1 MSERKEAERV
11 STFSEYL
18 RFNLSQRWEHAILLV
33 SFTTLAVTG
42 LVQKYGANFVS
53 RTVLRGLGGIN
64 RVQQIHHLA
73 SYVLA
78 SLAVYHLVT
87 LLYYWIVADVP
98 ARILPEKKDFRH
110 FYQDLKYYLGF
121 REERAAY
128 GRYSYVEKVEYL
140 AVVWGTVIMAVTGFM
155 LMNPLISIRI
165 FPGESIPIAK
175 AVHGAEAVLAVLA
188 ILVWHVYHVHL
199 RHFNSSI
206 FTGKLSREEMV
217 EEHPLELIERERSSH
232 EQERIDR
239 KKRLRIFLPIAAV
252 ITLGSALG
260 MYVFAAGEKT
270 AVPDPEYRENIVVLA
285 TAQPTPTIR
294 PPEIPAVEELET
306 WEEGFGALFQVKCA
320 PCHGGVDPI
329 QGLDLTERLSA
340 LEGGES
346 GPAIVPNDVETSV
359 LVEVQQ
365 AGDHPGQL
373 TPLELQRIIE
383 WIERGAP

>member
-1 MSERKEAERV
+1 MSERKEAERI
-11 STFSEYL
+11 STRSEYT
-18 RFNLSQRWEHAILLV
+18 RFNLSQRWEHALLLV
-33 SFTTLAVTG
+33 SFSTLAVTG
-42 LVQKYGANFVS
+42 LVQKFGGHFISKA
-53 RTVLRGLGGIN
+53 VLRGLGGIN

-78 SLAVYHLVT
+78 LLAVYHLLT

-98 ARILPEKKDFRH
+98 ARILPEKADFRH
-110 FYQDLKYYLGF
+110 FFQDLKYYLGMQ
-121 REERAAY
+121 EEKAPY
-128 GRYSYVEKVEYL
+128 GRYSYVEKVEYF
-140 AVVWGTVIMAVTGFM
+140 AVIWGTVIMAVTGFM
-155 LMNPLISIRI
+155 LMNPLITVRI

-199 RHFNSSI
+199 RHFNPSI
-206 FTGKLSREEMV
+206 FTGKLSRKEMV
-217 EEHPLELIERERSSH
+217 EEHPAELIEREQSIK
-232 EQERIDR
+232 EEERVDR
-239 KKRLRIFLPIAAV
+239 KKRLRIFIPIAAL

-260 MYVFAAGEKT
+260 MYVFVAGENT
-270 AVPDPEYRENIVVLA
+270 AVTDPEYRENIVVLA
-285 TAQPTPTIR
+285 TAQPTPTIH
-294 PPEIPAVEELET
+294 PPEIPAADELKT
-306 WEEGFGALFQVKCA
+306 WEEGFGELLRVKCS

-346 GPAIVPNDVETSV
+346 GPAIVPNDVEASE

-365 AGDHPGQL
+365 AGDHPGKL
-373 TPLELQRIIE
+373 TSEELQRVIE